1 VKIRRFIAFS
11 SLIAVIYALIAWL
24 VTRSMAPDYSF
35 VSVFIALI
43 TSMLTTWVAYAVTY
57 SGLEKNT
64 NQFVALLLTGMLAKM
79 LVGIITILVVSLRF
93 KPVMP
98 EYVVAYFIGYF
109 LFTGF
114 EVYGLIRKLRPNF

>member
-1 VKIRRFIAFS
+1 M
-11 SLIAVIYALIAWL
+11 IAVIYGLVAWL
-24 VTRSMAPDYSF
+24 VTRFLAPDYSF
-35 VSVFIALI
+35 VAVLIALI
-43 TSMLTTWVAYAVTY
+43 TSLLTTWVAYSVTY

-79 LVGIITILVVSLRF
+79 LVGIIAILVVALRF
-93 KPVMP
+93 EPVMP